1 MPKRIPGLEQTLCTR
16 NSTWRR
22 LRGLDGGQG
31 RNRTAD
37 TGIFNP
43 LLYQLSYLALTLWA
57 CGPEWAAAKA
67 AYYSGSGNLSQAGL
81 VIRPIGRRFRLVPRG
96 TTE

>member
-1 MPKRIPGLEQTLCTR
+1 
-16 NSTWRR
+16 
-22 LRGLDGGQG
+22 
-31 RNRTAD
+31 
-37 TGIFNP
+37 
-43 LLYQLSYLALTLWA
+43 LTLWA